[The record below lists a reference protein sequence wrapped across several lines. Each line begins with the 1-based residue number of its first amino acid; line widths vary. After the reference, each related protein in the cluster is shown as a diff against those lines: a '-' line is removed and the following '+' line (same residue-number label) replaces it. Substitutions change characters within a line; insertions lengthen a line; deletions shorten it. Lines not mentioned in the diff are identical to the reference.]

1 MIFVNKDLTV
11 ITIES
16 DFGAGKKGAKLGPQV
31 TLKQLNVLG
40 SRVASSKVIRV
51 EAEGLE
57 SDNLPPFSKN
67 IEAIY
72 EVHQRSLS
80 AVESVLGENKFPFV
94 ISGDHSNG
102 AAVISAIK
110 NYYPEQKI
118 GVIWIDAHA
127 DLHSP
132 FTTPSGNMHGM
143 PLAVTLGVDD
153 GVDDEDNEVSEKEIK
168 LWQQLLTLGD
178 KKITPKIK
186 PENLV
191 FIDLRDFEEEEEQI
205 INNMGIKY
213 YTPEI
218 RKAIGIEAVL
228 NQTLNHLESCD
239 LIYVSFD
246 VDSLDPEISIG
257 TGTPVPN
264 GLSVSEATFL
274 LSSLLK
280 NEKIVG
286 LEFTEINPLL
296 DRDKPMEVVAA
307 SLIDAIFK

>member
-1 MIFVNKDLTV
+1 MDKELKV

-16 DFGAGKKGAKLGPQV
+16 DFGAGKKGAKLGPQA
-31 TLKQLNVLG
+31 TLKQLQILG
-40 SRVASSKVIRV
+40 HQIVGNSEVIRV
-51 EAEGLE
+51 LSEGLE
-57 SDNLPPFSKN
+57 TENLPPFSKN
-67 IEAIY
+67 IESIFD
-72 EVHQRSLS
+72 VHQRALF
-80 AVESVLGENKFPFV
+80 AVESVLAENKFPFV

-110 NYYPEQKI
+110 NFYHDKKL

-143 PLAVTLGVDD
+143 PLAVNLGVDD
-153 GVDDEDNEVSEKEIK
+153 GLDGDDNEVSEKEIK

-178 KKITPKIK
+178 RKITPKIL
-186 PENLV
+186 PEDLV
-191 FIDLRDFEEEEEQI
+191 FIDLRDFEEEEELI

-213 YTPEI
+213 FTPEI
-218 RKAIGIEAVL
+218 RKSIGIESIL
-228 NQTLNHLESCD
+228 SETLEHLKSCD

-264 GLSVSEATFL
+264 GLSIAEASFL

-280 NEKIVG
+280 NEKIIG

-296 DRDKPMEVVAA
+296 DRDKPMELVAA
-307 SLIDAIFK
+307 SLIHQIFS

>member
-1 MIFVNKDLTV
+1 MNKDINV

-16 DFGAGKKGAKLGPQV
+16 DFGAGKKGAKLGPQA
-31 TLKQLNVLG
+31 TLKQLQVIGNQKVTAAKLF
-40 SRVASSKVIRV
+40 RVQ
-51 EAEGLE
+51 AEGLN

-67 IEAIY
+67 IESILD
-72 EVHQRSLS
+72 VHQRALI
-80 AVESVLGENKFPFV
+80 ALDTVLKEDKFPFV

-110 NYYPEQKI
+110 NHFSDKRL

-143 PLAVTLGVDD
+143 PLAVTLGVED
-153 GVDDEDNEVSEKEIK
+153 GLDDEDNQVSEKEMR
-168 LWQQLLTLGD
+168 LWQQLITLGD
-178 KKITPKIK
+178 KKITPKIL
-186 PENLV
+186 PSDIV
-191 FIDLRDFEEEEEQI
+191 FIDLRDFEEEEELI

-213 YTPEI
+213 FTPEI
-218 RKAIGIEAVL
+218 RKSIGIESVL
-228 NQTLNHLESCD
+228 NQSIDHLKTCD

-264 GLSVSEATFL
+264 GLSINEATYL
-274 LSSLLK
+274 LSNLLE
-280 NEKIVG
+280 NDKIVG

-307 SLIDAIFK
+307 DLINKLF

>member
-1 MIFVNKDLTV
+1 MNKELKV

-16 DFGAGKKGAKLGPQV
+16 DFGAGKKGAKLGPQA
-31 TLKQLNVLG
+31 TLKQLQILG
-40 SRVASSKVIRV
+40 HQIVGNSEVIRV
-51 EAEGLE
+51 LSEGLE
-57 SDNLPPFSKN
+57 TENLPPFSKN
-67 IEAIY
+67 IESIFD
-72 EVHQRSLS
+72 VHQRALV
-80 AVESVLGENKFPFV
+80 AVESVLKENKFPFV

-102 AAVISAIK
+102 AAVVSAIK
-110 NYYPEQKI
+110 NFYHDKKL

-143 PLAVTLGVDD
+143 PLAVNLGVDD
-153 GVDDEDNEVSEKEIK
+153 GLDEEDNEVSEKAIK

-178 KKITPKIK
+178 RKITPKIL
-186 PENLV
+186 PEDLV
-191 FIDLRDFEEEEEQI
+191 FIDLRDFEEEEELI

-213 YTPEI
+213 FTPEI
-218 RKAIGIEAVL
+218 RKSTGIEAVL
-228 NQTLNHLESCD
+228 SETLEHLKSCD

-264 GLSVSEATFL
+264 GLSIDEASFL

-296 DRDKPMEVVAA
+296 DRDKPMELVAA
-307 SLIDAIFK
+307 NLINQIFN

>member
-1 MIFVNKDLTV
+1 MNKEIKV

-16 DFGAGKKGAKLGPQV
+16 DFGAGKKGAKLGPQA
-31 TLKQLNVLG
+31 TIKQLKVIGNQIVG
-40 SRVASSKVIRV
+40 NSEVIRV
-51 EAEGLE
+51 QAEGLE
-57 SDNLPPFSKN
+57 SENVSPFSKN
-67 IEAIY
+67 IESIFD
-72 EVHQRSLS
+72 VHQRALI
-80 AVESVLGENKFPFV
+80 AVESVLNEKKFPFV

-110 NYYPEQKI
+110 NYHHDKKL

-143 PLAVTLGVDD
+143 PLAATLGVED
-153 GVDDEDNEVSEKEIK
+153 GLDDEDNEVSEREIK

-178 KKITPKIK
+178 KKITPKIL
-186 PENLV
+186 PEDLV
-191 FIDLRDFEEEEEQI
+191 FIDLRDFEEEEEII
-205 INNMGIKY
+205 INNLGIKY
-213 YTPEI
+213 FTPEI
-218 RKAIGIEAVL
+218 RKTIGIEEVS
-228 NQTLNHLESCD
+228 NQTIDHLKSCD

-264 GLSVSEATFL
+264 GLSIKEAAYL
-274 LSSLLK
+274 LSNLLK

-296 DRDKPMEVVAA
+296 DRDKPMELVAA
-307 SLIDAIFK
+307 DLINKIF

>member
-1 MIFVNKDLTV
+1 VNKEIKV

-16 DFGAGKKGAKLGPQV
+16 DFGAGKKGAKLGPQA
-31 TLKQLNVLG
+31 TIKQLQVLG
-40 SRVASSKVIRV
+40 NQLVGNSDLVRVQ
-51 EAEGLE
+51 AEGLE
-57 SDNLPPFSKN
+57 TENLPPFSKN
-67 IEAIY
+67 IESILD
-72 EVHQRSLS
+72 VHQRALL
-80 AVESVLGENKFPFV
+80 AVESVLHENKFPFV

-110 NYYPEQKI
+110 NFHHDKKL

-143 PLAVTLGVDD
+143 PLAVNLGVDD
-153 GVDDEDNEVSEKEIK
+153 GLDDEDNEVSEKEVK

-178 KKITPKIK
+178 KKITPKIL
-186 PENLV
+186 PEDLV
-191 FIDLRDFEEEEEQI
+191 FIDLRDFEEEEELI

-213 YTPEI
+213 FTPEI
-218 RKAIGIEAVL
+218 RNSIGIEAIL
-228 NQTLNHLESCD
+228 NQTIQHLQSCD

-264 GLSVSEATFL
+264 GLSIDEAAFL
-274 LSSLLK
+274 LSNLLK

-296 DRDKPMEVVAA
+296 DRDKPMEMVAA
-307 SLIDAIFK
+307 SLINQILN

>member
-1 MIFVNKDLTV
+1 MNKELKV

-16 DFGAGKKGAKLGPQV
+16 DFGAGKKGAKLGPQA
-31 TLKQLNVLG
+31 TLKQLQALG
-40 SRVASSKVIRV
+40 DQIVGNSEVIRV
-51 EAEGLE
+51 QAEGLE
-57 SDNLPPFSKN
+57 TENLPPFSKN
-67 IEAIY
+67 IESIFD
-72 EVHQRSLS
+72 VHQRALV
-80 AVESVLGENKFPFV
+80 AVESVLKENKFPFA

-102 AAVISAIK
+102 AAVVSAIK
-110 NYYPEQKI
+110 NFYHDKKL

-143 PLAVTLGVDD
+143 PLAVNLGVDD
-153 GVDDEDNEVSEKEIK
+153 GLDEEDNEVSEKEIK

-178 KKITPKIK
+178 RKITPKIL
-186 PENLV
+186 PEALV
-191 FIDLRDFEEEEEQI
+191 FIDLRDFEEEEELI

-213 YTPEI
+213 FTPEI
-218 RKAIGIEAVL
+218 RKSIGIEAVL
-228 NQTLNHLESCD
+228 SETLEHLKSCD

-264 GLSVSEATFL
+264 GLSIDEASFL

-296 DRDKPMEVVAA
+296 DRDKPMELVAA
-307 SLIDAIFK
+307 SLINQIFN